1 MSSLSRNCQS
11 LRLYV
16 SAFKPAEG
24 VLSGFDVTPTD
35 YLERAVGELRR
46 GAVMVMDDMLVA
58 SAEAIT
64 PERFAA
70 MQAVGP
76 VRLVLT
82 DRRAA
87 VLKLRAYDGDVAR
100 VVLPEDARLSL
111 VQALSDPAQDMSAP
125 MKGPFET
132 LRPEAAQGAEE
143 AEAAAAKTAV
153 ALCKRAGL
161 LPAALVCA
169 GFARDLQSFPR
180 AVLELAMDSRGFSL
194 DRFGDAQVPLALATG
209 ARLYGFRPSDGGPDH
224 FAVVVGDPSRSEPVL
239 VRAHSECFTG
249 DLLGSLKCDCGPQL
263 RTALAQISAH
273 GSGVLLYL
281 AQEGRGIG
289 MANKL
294 RAYSLQDQG
303 FDTVDANHR
312 LGFEDDERD
321 FRVAALMLKSLGF
334 SAVRVMTNNPRKL
347 AAFERH
353 GFEVAGREPLAVGQ
367 TVENAAYLATKARR
381 SGHLL

>member
-1 MSSLSRNCQS
+1 MSG
-11 LRLYV
+11 YV
-16 SAFKPAEG
+16 SGINLSDPQMSAFQA
-24 VLSGFDVTPTD
+24 SPTD
-35 YLERAVGELRR
+35 HLARALAELRR
-46 GAVMVMDDMLVA
+46 GAVIVVDGMLVT
-58 SAEAIT
+58 SAEAVSPAHFT
-64 PERFAA
+64 S
-70 MQAVGP
+70 MQQMGAVQ
-76 VRLVLT
+76 LVLT
-82 DRRAA
+82 DRRAS
-87 VLKLRAYDGDVAR
+87 VLKVRAYDGSVAR
-100 VVLPEDARLSL
+100 VVLPDDARLSL
-111 VQALSDPAQDMSAP
+111 VQLLADPSQDLSSP

-132 LRPEAAQGAEE
+132 EREGDASV
-143 AEAAAAKTAV
+143 AKMAV

-161 LPAALVCA
+161 LPAALICSGPA
-169 GFARDLQSFPR
+169 PELQHF
-180 AVLELAMDSRGFSL
+180 EGETLAKAMEDDAFSL
-194 DRFGDAQVPLALATG
+194 TRFADAHVPLALATG

-224 FAVVVGDPSRSEPVL
+224 FAVVVGNPSRSEPVL

-263 RTALAQISAH
+263 RTALAQISAN

-294 RAYSLQDQG
+294 RAYSLQDEG

-321 FRVAALMLKSLGF
+321 FRVAALMLQSLGF

-347 AAFERH
+347 AAFEQH

-367 TVENAAYLATKARR
+367 TVQNAAYLATKARR

>member
-1 MSSLSRNCQS
+1 M
-11 LRLYV
+11 
-16 SAFKPAEG
+16 
-24 VLSGFDVTPTD
+24 SGFEVTPTD
-35 YLERAVGELRR
+35 HLERAVGELRR
-46 GAVMVMDDMLVA
+46 GAVMAVGGILVA
-58 SAEAIT
+58 SAEAVT
-64 PERFAA
+64 PERFAQ
-70 MQAVGP
+70 MQATGP

-82 DRRAA
+82 DRRAG

-100 VVLPEDARLSL
+100 VVLPDDARLSL
-111 VQALSDPAQDMSAP
+111 VQALADPSQDMTVP

-132 LRPEAAQGAEE
+132 ERADEDAGGDAA
-143 AEAAAAKTAV
+143 TARLAT

-161 LPAALVCA
+161 LPSALICTGA
-169 GFARDLQSFPR
+169 SPALQQFEG
-180 AVLELAMDSRGFSL
+180 AVLAAAMAAEAFSVK
-194 DRFGDAQVPLALATG
+194 RFADAQVPLALASD

-224 FAVVVGDPSRSEPVL
+224 FAIVVGDPSRGEPVL

-263 RTALAQISAH
+263 RTALAQIAAN

-294 RAYSLQDQG
+294 RAYSLQDEG

-321 FRVAALMLKSLGF
+321 FRVAALMLQSLGF

-353 GFEVAGREPLAVGQ
+353 GFEVAGREPIAVGQ
-367 TVENAAYLATKARR
+367 TVQNAAYLATKARR

>member
-1 MSSLSRNCQS
+1 M
-11 LRLYV
+11 
-16 SAFKPAEG
+16 
-24 VLSGFDVTPTD
+24 SGFQVTATD
-35 YLERAVGELRR
+35 HLERAVAELRR
-46 GAVMVMDDMLVA
+46 GAVIIIDGILVA
-58 SAEAIT
+58 SAEALS
-64 PERFAA
+64 PDHFASMKA
-70 MQAVGP
+70 TGP
-76 VRLVLT
+76 VSLVLT
-82 DRRAA
+82 DRRAS
-87 VLKLRAYDGDVAR
+87 VLKIRAYDGDVAR
-100 VVLPEDARLSL
+100 IRLPQDAPISL
-111 VQALSDPAQDMSAP
+111 VQALADPSEDLSTP
-125 MKGPFET
+125 MKGPFDAV
-132 LRPEAAQGAEE
+132 RDGDAEL
-143 AEAAAAKTAV
+143 AKTVV

-161 LPAALVCA
+161 LPAALLCEGA
-169 GFARDLQSFPR
+169 ALGLQTFDR
-180 AVLELAMDSRGFSL
+180 ATLEEAMKTQHFSL
-194 DRFGDAQVPLALATG
+194 DRFADAEVPLALATD

-224 FAVVVGDPSRSEPVL
+224 FAVVVGDPSRAEPVL

-263 RTALAQISAH
+263 RTALAQISAN

-294 RAYSLQDQG
+294 RAYSLQDEG

-347 AAFERH
+347 NAFETH
-353 GFEVAGREPLAVGQ
+353 GFEVVGREPLAVGQ
-367 TVENAAYLATKARR
+367 TSQNAAYLATKARR

>member
-1 MSSLSRNCQS
+1 MDGEMSG
-11 LRLYV
+11 LR
-16 SAFKPAEG
+16 
-24 VLSGFDVTPTD
+24 VTPTD
-35 YLERAVGELRR
+35 HLERAVGELRR
-46 GAVMVMDDMLVA
+46 GAVMVLDDVLVA
-58 SAEAIT
+58 NAEAIS
-64 PERFAA
+64 PETFRA
-70 MQAVGP
+70 MQETGEVT
-76 VRLVLT
+76 LVLT
-82 DRRAA
+82 DRRAS
-87 VLKLRAYDGDVAR
+87 VLKVRAYDGNVAR
-100 VVLPEDARLSL
+100 VTLPKDATLAL
-111 VQALSDPAQDMSAP
+111 VQALADPSQDLSSP
-125 MKGPFET
+125 MKGPFESV
-132 LRPEAAQGAEE
+132 REGDPAS
-143 AEAAAAKTAV
+143 AKTAV

-161 LPAALVCA
+161 LPAALICDGAVE
-169 GFARDLQSFPR
+169 GLQRFER
-180 AVLELAMDSRGFSL
+180 TVLDGAMDAEVFSVNC
-194 DRFGDAQVPLALATG
+194 FADAQVPLALAAG

-224 FAVVVGDPSRSEPVL
+224 YAVVVGDPSRSEPVL

-263 RTALAQISAH
+263 RTALAQISAN

-294 RAYSLQDQG
+294 RAYSLQDEG

-347 AAFERH
+347 DAFERH
-353 GFEVAGREPLAVGQ
+353 GFVVAGREPIAVGQ
-367 TVENAAYLATKARR
+367 TVQNAAYLATKARR

>member
-1 MSSLSRNCQS
+1 M
-11 LRLYV
+11 
-16 SAFKPAEG
+16 SAFVA
-24 VLSGFDVTPTD
+24 TPTD
-35 YLERAVGELRR
+35 HLERAVGELRR
-46 GAVMVMDDMLVA
+46 GSVMNVDGMLIA
-58 SAEAIT
+58 SAEAIS
-64 PERFAA
+64 PEHLAA
-70 MQAVGP
+70 MQAMGP
-76 VRLVLT
+76 VTLVLT

-87 VLKLRAYDGDVAR
+87 VLKLRAYDGEVAR
-100 VVLPEDARLSL
+100 VVLDADAGLSL
-111 VQALSDPAQDMSAP
+111 VQALADPSQDMANP
-125 MKGPFET
+125 MKGPFVTRRAE
-132 LRPEAAQGAEE
+132 EGAEGE
-143 AEAAAAKTAV
+143 AGLATTAV
-153 ALCKRAGL
+153 KLCKRAGL
-161 LPAALVCA
+161 LPAALICE
-169 GFARDLQSFPR
+169 GFATDLQSFEK
-180 AVLELAMDSRGFSL
+180 AILDIAMDSQAFSL
-194 DRFGDAQVPLALATG
+194 ARFADAHVPLSLASDAQ
-209 ARLYGFRPSDGGPDH
+209 LYGFRPSDGGPDH
-224 FAVVVGDPSRSEPVL
+224 FAVVVGDPSRAEPVL

-263 RTALAQISAH
+263 RTALAQISAN

-294 RAYSLQDQG
+294 RAYSLQDEG

-321 FRVAALMLKSLGF
+321 FRVAALMLQSLGF

-367 TVENAAYLATKARR
+367 TVQNAAYLATKARR

>member
-1 MSSLSRNCQS
+1 M
-11 LRLYV
+11 
-16 SAFKPAEG
+16 
-24 VLSGFDVTPTD
+24 SGFEVTPTD
-35 YLERAVGELRR
+35 HLERAVAEMRR
-46 GAVMVMDDMLVA
+46 GAVMVLDDMLVA
-58 SAEAIT
+58 SAEAVS
-64 PERFAA
+64 PARFAA
-70 MQAVGP
+70 MQAAGAVS
-76 VRLVLT
+76 LALT

-100 VVLPEDARLSL
+100 VMLPGDARLSL
-111 VQALSDPAQDMSAP
+111 VQALSDPAQDLSAP
-125 MKGPFET
+125 MKGPFES
-132 LRPEAAQGAEE
+132 LREGDAGVAR
-143 AEAAAAKTAV
+143 TAI
-153 ALCKRAGL
+153 ALCKRSGL
-161 LPAALVCA
+161 LPAALVCKGSA
-169 GFARDLQSFPR
+169 KGLQGFARKILDI
-180 AVLELAMDSRGFSL
+180 AMESQGFSL
-194 DRFGDAQVPLALATG
+194 ERFADAQVPLALAQD
-209 ARLYGFRPSDGGPDH
+209 AQLYGFRPSDGGPDH

-263 RTALAQISAH
+263 RTALAQISAN

-294 RAYSLQDQG
+294 RAYSLQDEG

-321 FRVAALMLKSLGF
+321 FRVAALMLESLGF

-353 GFEVAGREPLAVGQ
+353 GFTVAGREPLAVGQ
-367 TVENAAYLATKARR
+367 TVQNAAYLATKARR
-381 SGHLL
+381 SGHML

>member
-1 MSSLSRNCQS
+1 MSVF
-11 LRLYV
+11 V
-16 SAFKPAEG
+16 STSK
-24 VLSGFDVTPTD
+24 DH
-35 YLERAVGELRR
+35 LERAVGELRR
-46 GAVMVMDDMLVA
+46 GAVMGIGEMLVA
-58 SAEAIT
+58 SAEAVD
-64 PERFAA
+64 PDLFAA
-70 MQAVGP
+70 MQQTGP
-76 VRLVLT
+76 VTLVLT
-82 DRRAA
+82 DRRAL

-100 VVLPEDARLSL
+100 IILEHDARLST
-111 VQALSDPAQDMSAP
+111 VQALADPAQDLSSP

-132 LRPEAAQGAEE
+132 VRDGADDP
-143 AEAAAAKTAV
+143 AIAKMAV
-153 ALCKRAGL
+153 KLCKRAGL
-161 LPAALVCA
+161 LPAALICKA
-169 GFARDLQSFPR
+169 SAPELQNFN
-180 AVLELAMDSRGFSL
+180 VGTLEQGMEAQAFSL
-194 DRFGDAQVPLALATG
+194 SRFADAKVPLSLAANT
-209 ARLYGFRPSDGGPDH
+209 RLYGFRPSDGGPDH
-224 FAVVVGDPSRSEPVL
+224 FAVVVGDPSRSDPVL

-294 RAYSLQDQG
+294 RAYSLQDEG

-321 FRVAALMLKSLGF
+321 FRVAAMMLQALGF

-367 TVENAAYLATKARR
+367 TEQNAAYLATKARR
-381 SGHLL
+381 SGHML

>member
-1 MSSLSRNCQS
+1 M
-11 LRLYV
+11 
-16 SAFKPAEG
+16 SAFE
-24 VLSGFDVTPTD
+24 VTPTD
-35 YLERAVGELRR
+35 HLERAVAELRR
-46 GAVMVMDDMLVA
+46 GAVMVLDNMLVA
-58 SAEAIT
+58 SAEAVS
-64 PERFAA
+64 PDRFAA
-70 MQAVGP
+70 MQAVGA
-76 VRLVLT
+76 VSLTLT

-87 VLKLRAYDGDVAR
+87 VLKLRAYDGDLAR
-100 VVLPEDARLSL
+100 VVLPGDARLSL
-111 VQALSDPAQDMSAP
+111 VQALSDPAQDLATP
-125 MKGPFET
+125 MKGPFESV
-132 LRPEAAQGAEE
+132 REGDAGVAR
-143 AEAAAAKTAV
+143 TAV

-161 LPAALVCA
+161 LPAALVCEGSA
-169 GFARDLQSFPR
+169 DGLQDFS
-180 AVLELAMDSRGFSL
+180 AETLNVAMDSQGFSL
-194 DRFGDAQVPLALATG
+194 ERFADARVPLALAQD
-209 ARLYGFRPSDGGPDH
+209 AQLYGFRPSDGGPDH
-224 FAVVVGDPSRSEPVL
+224 FAVVVGDPSRAEPVL

-263 RTALAQISAH
+263 RTALAQISAN

-294 RAYSLQDQG
+294 RAYSLQDEG

-321 FRVAALMLKSLGF
+321 FRVAALMLESLGF

-367 TVENAAYLATKARR
+367 TVQNAAYLATKARR
-381 SGHLL
+381 SGHML

>member
-1 MSSLSRNCQS
+1 
-11 LRLYV
+11 
-16 SAFKPAEG
+16 
-24 VLSGFDVTPTD
+24 
-35 YLERAVGELRR
+35 
-46 GAVMVMDDMLVA
+46 MVVDNMLVA
-58 SAEAIT
+58 SAEAVS
-64 PERFAA
+64 PDRFAA
-70 MQAVGP
+70 MQAAGA

-111 VQALSDPAQDMSAP
+111 VQALADPAQDMAAP

-132 LRPEAAQGAEE
+132 VRAEE
-143 AEAAAAKTAV
+143 EADGAQAAKLAV

-161 LPAALVCA
+161 LPAALVCEA
-169 GFARDLQSFPR
+169 DIQSFARDLQSFPSDI
-180 AVLELAMDSRGFSL
+180 LEIAMDARGFSL
-194 DRFGDAQVPLALATG
+194 SRFGDAQVPLALATD

-224 FAVVVGDPSRSEPVL
+224 FAIVVGDPSRSEPVL

-263 RTALAQISAH
+263 RTALAQISAN

-321 FRVAALMLKSLGF
+321 FRVAAMMLKSLGF

-353 GFEVAGREPLAVGQ
+353 GFEVAGREPIAVGQ